1 MSHAGPTSIS
11 RTAPPRRCNSRR
23 DAAGL
28 TVEHRGADV
37 RMRVVLAAV
46 GSRGDTVPF
55 GALAVRLQ
63 NEGHSV
69 RLVSHAPLIDTL
81 PPEVRTVPAHSDPD
95 DLLSGPAADAVRRG
109 DLRGLN
115 RARGEFAAFLSSFF
129 EPTMDALEG
138 ADVLVAST
146 FALAAVDAA
155 LLREVPVIRA
165 HMWPENPRLSGP
177 MPLLPFSWLLPRPV
191 RRGTR
196 GAMRRAEQ
204 YLGGF
209 DGGWVKGRLR
219 LNAHHPV
226 GLSTNT
232 HGTLHAVSPR
242 LLSPGQVE
250 GCATGWW
257 SGNSGRLSPRV
268 ESAVE
273 GLQTWV
279 YVGFGSMPQSRPE
292 QVLDDVAWAARRLG
306 VRAVVQMDG
315 ASAVDD
321 GTLLGIDTEPHAP
334 LFDRVALAVH
344 HGGSG
349 TTGAAVRAGISSVV
363 VPHLADQYYWG
374 HRLHAVGAAP
384 PLIPRPLLTRE
395 RLARRIEQGLRPS
408 MRRRAAAL
416 GARVRVEDGTG
427 RAVDRIADA
436 VGRANNGV
444 LREPRPESDTPW

>member
-1 MSHAGPTSIS
+1 
-11 RTAPPRRCNSRR
+11 
-23 DAAGL
+23 
-28 TVEHRGADV
+28 
-37 RMRVVLAAV
+37 MRVVLAAA
-46 GSRGDTVPF
+46 GSRGDAVPF
-55 GALAVRLQ
+55 GALALRLQ

-81 PPEVRTVPAHSDPD
+81 PAEVRTVPVHSDPD
-95 DLLSGPAADAVRRG
+95 ELLNGPAAAAVRRG

-115 RARGEFAAFLSSFF
+115 RARGEFASFLSSFF
-129 EPTMDALEG
+129 EPTLDALEG

-155 LLREVPVIRA
+155 LLRAVPVIRA
-165 HMWPENPRLSGP
+165 HMWPENPRLAGP
-177 MPLLPFSWLLPRPV
+177 MPLLPLSWLLPRPV

-196 GAMRRAEQ
+196 AAMRQAEQ

-242 LLSPGQVE
+242 LLPPGQVE

-257 SGNSGRLSPRV
+257 SSNSGRLSPRV
-268 ESAVE
+268 EFAVKGPE
-273 GLQTWV
+273 TWV
-279 YVGFGSMPQSRPE
+279 YVGFGSMPQSHPE

-315 ASAVDD
+315 ALGVDD
-321 GTLLGIDTEPHAP
+321 GAVLGISTEPHAA

-349 TTGAAVRAGISSVV
+349 TTGSAVRAGIPSVV

-374 HRLHAVGAAP
+374 HRLQAVGAAP
-384 PLIPRPLLTRE
+384 PLVPRPLLNRE
-395 RLARRIEQGLRPS
+395 LLARRIENGLRPS
-408 MRRRAAAL
+408 MRRRAAVL
-416 GARVRVEDGTG
+416 GARVRAEDGTG
-427 RAVDRIADA
+427 RAMDRIVDA
-436 VGRANNGV
+436 VGMQDDGV
-444 LREPRPESDTPW
+444 PREPRRQCEDPW